1 MKKEL
6 ILLLSSLL
14 LSSCGPNHLTSES
27 NSSSNTTTTESI
39 EHLYSVDVPT
49 IAHRGYAIN
58 EVENTAGAFIEAGK
72 RNFIGIETDIYFTKD
87 NWIVCNHDN
96 KIRGM
101 NKNIDQC
108 TLDEIMEVDLSLK
121 GDKEIHVCTFNEYLQ
136 ICAEYNK
143 IPVIEFKTT
152 PAENRIEFV
161 IDLIKQEYGN
171 INNVMFISFGR
182 LILQR
187 IQKFAKLNDY
197 KYDIYRLT
205 QSDSAIDE
213 AIEDNMNISHQWDI
227 LTDEQIKKV
236 KDANLKVAVWT
247 CNDEKAVPN
256 LIERGIEIITT
267 DYIECDPKY
276 C

>member
-58 EVENTAGAFIEAGK
+58 EIENTADAFIEAGK

-87 NWIVCNHDN
+87 NWVVCNHDN

-101 NKNIDQC
+101 NKNIDEC
-108 TLDEIMEVDLSLK
+108 TLSEIMEVDLSLK
-121 GDKEIHVCTFNEYLQ
+121 GDKEVHVCTFNEYLQ

-152 PAENRIEFV
+152 PAENRIEFI
-161 IDLIKQEYGN
+161 IDLIKQEYGD

-187 IQKFAKLNDY
+187 MQKLAKLNDY
-197 KYDIYRLT
+197 KYEIYRLT

-213 AIEDNMNISHQWDI
+213 AIEDNMNIDHQWDI

-236 KDANLKVAVWT
+236 KEANLKVTAWT
-247 CNDEKAVPN
+247 CNDEKAIPS
-256 LIERGIEIITT
+256 LIERGVEIITT